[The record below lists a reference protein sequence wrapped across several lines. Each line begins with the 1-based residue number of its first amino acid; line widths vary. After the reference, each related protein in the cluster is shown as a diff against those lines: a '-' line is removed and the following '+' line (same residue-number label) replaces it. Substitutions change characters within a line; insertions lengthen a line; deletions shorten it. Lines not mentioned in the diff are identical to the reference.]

1 MRRTVWDTATREG
14 PRASY
19 TGVSGDGAGLSGWT
33 AMRSNSSTL
42 KTPGSQTGSGGSGYS
57 SRRTAPVMA
66 WTRTTGGCRA
76 TEHLRSDL
84 ANRGHEGQQVV
95 EVVPEHVLDHPEVD
109 VLVAV
114 DDHVPESR
122 HVPKRRSQGGGQP
135 PRPHQEVE
143 ELAVRLGLAEALVG
157 HDVRSHVQ
165 RGLDRDLQRVL
176 DEAFLPDVR
185 PHGLRPAE

>member
-1 MRRTVWDTATREG
+1 
-14 PRASY
+14 
-19 TGVSGDGAGLSGWT
+19 
-33 AMRSNSSTL
+33 MRSKSSTL

-114 DDHVPESR
+114 DDHVPEDRKSTR
-122 HVPKRRSQGGGQP
+122 LNSSHMSISY
-135 PRPHQEVE
+135 
-143 ELAVRLGLAEALVG
+143 AVFCLKKKKNT
-157 HDVRSHVQ
+157 S
-165 RGLDRDLQRVL
+165 
-176 DEAFLPDVR
+176 
-185 PHGLRPAE
+185 